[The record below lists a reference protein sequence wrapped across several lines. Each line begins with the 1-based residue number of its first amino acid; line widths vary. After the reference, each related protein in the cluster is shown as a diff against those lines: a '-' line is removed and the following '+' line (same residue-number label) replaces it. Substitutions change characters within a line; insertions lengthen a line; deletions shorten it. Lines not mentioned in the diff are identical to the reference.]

1 MLNEAIIMGR
11 LTADPELRYTNSKK
25 AVVSFNVAVD
35 RDLKNKD
42 GERGT
47 DFIRCTFYGSTA
59 EHICSYYKKGSMIVI
74 IGRIQQSKWTDR
86 DGNSRE
92 TLEILGHHC
101 YFGDSKKS
109 EAQKTTGFTPVD
121 ISEADGDFSF

>member
-11 LTADPELRYTNSKK
+11 LTSDPELRYTKNKK
-25 AVVSFNVAVD
+25 PVLSISVAVD
-35 RDLKNKD
+35 RDMKGQD
-42 GERGT
+42 GEKAA

-59 EHICSYYKKGSMIVI
+59 EHISSYYRKGSMIVV

-101 YFGDSKKS
+101 YFGETKKS
-109 EAQKTTGFTPVD
+109 EAPKTTGFTPVD
-121 ISEADGDFSF
+121 INEADGDFPF